1 MMNRVLI
8 TGGPGTG
15 KTSLINELK
24 RNGYNCSEEIVRKI
38 TLTKRKEGH
47 KQYFLSNPLDFSL
60 QLFDQRLTQ
69 YNKKYDCDTIIYD
82 RGPIDVLA
90 YLDFKSILIPKNLI
104 KKSKKLSYKYSFIL
118 NPWKEI
124 YVNDDIRYETFEECK
139 KIHSSPIKFNQVKN
153 ERYLKV
159 IDRLKDIRNAQVAFK
174 SVNGIYSS
182 SFDELI
188 KFVDSAQFT
197 IVQKRDSSYMQ
208 YDRVYRID
216 MLREVIVIDTLGY
229 VSVKDSLF
237 SSNDSYKKMAYVP
250 IDGVDEQFKLKAD
263 IIDKNGYNVPVF
275 EVRVSKD
282 LILFD
287 QSRDLITQ
295 EKQTVSVDG
304 VNGPDIVLGS
314 LSDVSTNGNWPT
326 TFDFE
331 RK

>member
-1 MMNRVLI
+1 M
-8 TGGPGTG
+8 
-15 KTSLINELK
+15 K
-24 RNGYNCSEEIVRKI
+24 KI
-38 TLTKRKEGH
+38 L
-47 KQYFLSNPLDFSL
+47 Q
-60 QLFDQRLTQ
+60 QLFEIT
-69 YNKKYDCDTIIYD
+69 KIY
-82 RGPIDVLA
+82 RKQITYILFFFSALLVFA
-90 YLDFKSILIPKNLI
+90 IYQSIN
-104 KKSKKLSYKYSFIL
+104 
-118 NPWKEI
+118 
-124 YVNDDIRYETFEECK
+124 
-139 KIHSSPIKFNQVKN
+139 SPIEFNKVKN

-159 IDRLKDIRNAQVAFK
+159 IDRLKDIRNAQVAYK
-174 SVNGIYSS
+174 SVNGIYSND
-182 SFDELI
+182 FDELV

-197 IVQKRDSSYMQ
+197 IIQKRDSSFMQ

-229 VSVKDSLF
+229 VTVKDSLF
-237 SSNDSYKKMAYVP
+237 SDDDSYKYMASVP
-250 IDGVDEQFKLKAD
+250 INGIDEKFKLKAD

-282 LILFD
+282 LILYD
-287 QSRDLITQ
+287 QNKDLITQ

>member
-1 MMNRVLI
+1 MKKLLSELADFTEKYRKHI
-8 TGGPGTG
+8 TYA
-15 KTSLINELK
+15 L
-24 RNGYNCSEEIVRKI
+24 
-38 TLTKRKEGH
+38 
-47 KQYFLSNPLDFSL
+47 FFFSL
-60 QLFDQRLTQ
+60 VLVYQ
-69 YNKKYDCDTIIYD
+69 IYQ
-82 RGPIDVLA
+82 
-90 YLDFKSILIPKNLI
+90 SIN
-104 KKSKKLSYKYSFIL
+104 
-118 NPWKEI
+118 
-124 YVNDDIRYETFEECK
+124 
-139 KIHSSPIKFNQVKN
+139 SPIKFNEVKN

-237 SSNDSYKKMAYVP
+237 SNNDSYKKMAYVP

>member
-1 MMNRVLI
+1 MKKLLSELADFTEKYRKHI
-8 TGGPGTG
+8 TYA
-15 KTSLINELK
+15 L
-24 RNGYNCSEEIVRKI
+24 
-38 TLTKRKEGH
+38 
-47 KQYFLSNPLDFSL
+47 FFFSL
-60 QLFDQRLTQ
+60 VLVYQ
-69 YNKKYDCDTIIYD
+69 IYQ
-82 RGPIDVLA
+82 
-90 YLDFKSILIPKNLI
+90 SIN
-104 KKSKKLSYKYSFIL
+104 
-118 NPWKEI
+118 
-124 YVNDDIRYETFEECK
+124 
-139 KIHSSPIKFNQVKN
+139 SPIKFNQVKN
-153 ERYLKV
+153 ERYQKV

-237 SSNDSYKKMAYVP
+237 SNNDSYKKMAYVP

>member
-1 MMNRVLI
+1 MKKLLSELADFTEKYRKHI
-8 TGGPGTG
+8 TYA
-15 KTSLINELK
+15 L
-24 RNGYNCSEEIVRKI
+24 
-38 TLTKRKEGH
+38 
-47 KQYFLSNPLDFSL
+47 FFFSL
-60 QLFDQRLTQ
+60 VLVYQ
-69 YNKKYDCDTIIYD
+69 IYQ
-82 RGPIDVLA
+82 
-90 YLDFKSILIPKNLI
+90 SIN
-104 KKSKKLSYKYSFIL
+104 
-118 NPWKEI
+118 
-124 YVNDDIRYETFEECK
+124 
-139 KIHSSPIKFNQVKN
+139 SPIKFNQVKN

-237 SSNDSYKKMAYVP
+237 SSNNYYKKMAYIP

-295 EKQTVSVDG
+295 EKQTLSVDG

>member
-1 MMNRVLI
+1 M
-8 TGGPGTG
+8 
-15 KTSLINELK
+15 KK
-24 RNGYNCSEEIVRKI
+24 
-38 TLTKRKEGH
+38 
-47 KQYFLSNPLDFSL
+47 FLQ
-60 QLFDQRLTQ
+60 QLFEITE
-69 YNKKYDCDTIIYD
+69 KYRKQITYVLFFFSALLVFAIYQ
-82 RGPIDVLA
+82 
-90 YLDFKSILIPKNLI
+90 SIN
-104 KKSKKLSYKYSFIL
+104 
-118 NPWKEI
+118 
-124 YVNDDIRYETFEECK
+124 
-139 KIHSSPIKFNQVKN
+139 SPIEFNKVKN

-174 SVNGIYSS
+174 SVNGIYSN
-182 SFDELI
+182 SFEELV

-208 YDRVYRID
+208 YDRIYRID

-237 SSNDSYKKMAYVP
+237 SNTDSYKSMASIP
-250 IDGVDEQFKLKAD
+250 IEGIDDKFKLKAD

-287 QSRDLITQ
+287 QNKDLITQ

-314 LSDVSTNGNWPT
+314 LSDVSTNGNWAT
-326 TFDFE
+326 TFYFE

>member
-1 MMNRVLI
+1 MKKFLQQLTEFIEKYRKQITYVLFLFSAVLVFAI
-8 TGGPGTG
+8 YN
-15 KTSLINELK
+15 SINA
-24 RNGYNCSEEIVRKI
+24 
-38 TLTKRKEGH
+38 
-47 KQYFLSNPLDFSL
+47 
-60 QLFDQRLTQ
+60 
-69 YNKKYDCDTIIYD
+69 
-82 RGPIDVLA
+82 PI
-90 YLDFKSILIPKNLI
+90 
-104 KKSKKLSYKYSFIL
+104 
-118 NPWKEI
+118 E
-124 YVNDDIRYETFEECK
+124 
-139 KIHSSPIKFNQVKN
+139 FNMVKN

-174 SVNGIYSS
+174 SVNGIYSND
-182 SFDELI
+182 FEELV

-216 MLREVIVIDTLGY
+216 MLREVIVVDTLGY

-237 SSNDSYKKMAYVP
+237 SNTDSYKSMASIP
-250 IDGVDEQFKLKAD
+250 IEGIDEKFKLKAD

-287 QSRDLITQ
+287 QNKDLITQ

>member
-1 MMNRVLI
+1 MKKFLQQLSEFIEKYRKQITYVLFLFSAI
-8 TGGPGTG
+8 LVFAIYN
-15 KTSLINELK
+15 SIN
-24 RNGYNCSEEIVRKI
+24 
-38 TLTKRKEGH
+38 
-47 KQYFLSNPLDFSL
+47 
-60 QLFDQRLTQ
+60 
-69 YNKKYDCDTIIYD
+69 
-82 RGPIDVLA
+82 
-90 YLDFKSILIPKNLI
+90 
-104 KKSKKLSYKYSFIL
+104 
-118 NPWKEI
+118 
-124 YVNDDIRYETFEECK
+124 
-139 KIHSSPIKFNQVKN
+139 SPIEFNMVKN

-174 SVNGIYSS
+174 SVNGIYSND
-182 SFDELI
+182 FEELV

-216 MLREVIVIDTLGY
+216 MLREVIVVDTLGY

-237 SSNDSYKKMAYVP
+237 SNTDSYKYMASIP
-250 IDGVDEQFKLKAD
+250 IEGIDEKFKLKAD

-287 QSRDLITQ
+287 QNKDLITQ

>member
-1 MMNRVLI
+1 M
-8 TGGPGTG
+8 
-15 KTSLINELK
+15 KK
-24 RNGYNCSEEIVRKI
+24 
-38 TLTKRKEGH
+38 
-47 KQYFLSNPLDFSL
+47 FLQ
-60 QLFDQRLTQ
+60 QLFEITE
-69 YNKKYDCDTIIYD
+69 KYRKQITYVLFFFSALLVFAIYQ
-82 RGPIDVLA
+82 
-90 YLDFKSILIPKNLI
+90 SIN
-104 KKSKKLSYKYSFIL
+104 
-118 NPWKEI
+118 
-124 YVNDDIRYETFEECK
+124 
-139 KIHSSPIKFNQVKN
+139 SPIEFNKVKN

-174 SVNGIYSS
+174 SVNGIYSN
-182 SFDELI
+182 SFEELV

-208 YDRVYRID
+208 YDRIYRID

-237 SSNDSYKKMAYVP
+237 SNTDNYKLMASIP
-250 IDGVDEQFKLKAD
+250 IEGIDDKFKLKAD

-287 QSRDLITQ
+287 QNKDLITQ

>member
-1 MMNRVLI
+1 MKKLLSELADFTEKYRKHI
-8 TGGPGTG
+8 TYA
-15 KTSLINELK
+15 L
-24 RNGYNCSEEIVRKI
+24 
-38 TLTKRKEGH
+38 
-47 KQYFLSNPLDFSL
+47 FFFSL
-60 QLFDQRLTQ
+60 VLVYQ
-69 YNKKYDCDTIIYD
+69 IYQ
-82 RGPIDVLA
+82 
-90 YLDFKSILIPKNLI
+90 SIN
-104 KKSKKLSYKYSFIL
+104 
-118 NPWKEI
+118 
-124 YVNDDIRYETFEECK
+124 
-139 KIHSSPIKFNQVKN
+139 SPIKFNQVKN

-208 YDRVYRID
+208 YDSVYRID

-237 SSNDSYKKMAYVP
+237 SNNDSYKKMAYVP

>member
-1 MMNRVLI
+1 M
-8 TGGPGTG
+8 
-15 KTSLINELK
+15 KKFLK
-24 RNGYNCSEEIVRKI
+24 
-38 TLTKRKEGH
+38 
-47 KQYFLSNPLDFSL
+47 
-60 QLFDQRLTQ
+60 QLFEITE
-69 YNKKYDCDTIIYD
+69 KYRNQITYVLFFFSALLVFAIYQ
-82 RGPIDVLA
+82 
-90 YLDFKSILIPKNLI
+90 SIN
-104 KKSKKLSYKYSFIL
+104 
-118 NPWKEI
+118 
-124 YVNDDIRYETFEECK
+124 
-139 KIHSSPIKFNQVKN
+139 SPIEFNKVKS

-174 SVNGIYSS
+174 SVNGIYSN
-182 SFDELI
+182 SFEELVR
-188 KFVDSAQFT
+188 FVDSAQFT

-208 YDRVYRID
+208 YDRIYRID

-237 SSNDSYKKMAYVP
+237 SNTDSYKFMASIP
-250 IDGVDEQFKLKAD
+250 IEGVDNKFNLKAD

-287 QSRDLITQ
+287 QNKDLIAQ

>member
-1 MMNRVLI
+1 MKKFLQKLFEITEKYRKQITYVLFFFSALLVFAI
-8 TGGPGTG
+8 YQ
-15 KTSLINELK
+15 SIN
-24 RNGYNCSEEIVRKI
+24 
-38 TLTKRKEGH
+38 
-47 KQYFLSNPLDFSL
+47 
-60 QLFDQRLTQ
+60 
-69 YNKKYDCDTIIYD
+69 
-82 RGPIDVLA
+82 
-90 YLDFKSILIPKNLI
+90 
-104 KKSKKLSYKYSFIL
+104 
-118 NPWKEI
+118 
-124 YVNDDIRYETFEECK
+124 
-139 KIHSSPIKFNQVKN
+139 SPIEFNKVKN

-174 SVNGIYSS
+174 SVNGIYSN
-182 SFDELI
+182 SFEELV

-208 YDRVYRID
+208 YDRIYRID

-237 SSNDSYKKMAYVP
+237 SNTDSYKSMASIP
-250 IDGVDEQFKLKAD
+250 IEGIDDKFKLKAD

-287 QSRDLITQ
+287 QNKDLITQ